1 MSTSYETTSYTDAGI
16 QAQAQG
22 IGSLPWLISAV
33 IFGLI
38 GPILLSFYYVEAFH
52 LPFNSFYE
60 HGYPWSFPVWA
71 YGITFVKLTALIVW
85 MSIRN
90 RPGWVSPWLAGMFAG
105 IFIVGSVHAAG
116 CALMNIDEFARSLWV
131 GSHVVLA
138 GLASLSYFWSF
149 VAAALRGLRGI
160 GLLLPGVLL
169 GLVIAAVPLVAE
181 LGLRVWLLKTG
192 AA

>member
-1 MSTSYETTSYTDAGI
+1 MDAETR
-16 QAQAQG
+16 AQAQST
-22 IGSLPWLISAV
+22 GSLLWLIAAV

-38 GPILLSFYYVEAFH
+38 GPLFLSIYYVGAFRT
-52 LPFNSFYE
+52 PFNRSGE
-60 HGYPWSFPVWA
+60 HGYPWSYPVWA
-71 YGITFVKLTALIVW
+71 YGITLLKLTTLVFW

-105 IFIVGSVHAAG
+105 IFIVGSAHAAG
-116 CALMNIDEFARSLWV
+116 CAAMNTEGLSAGLWF

-149 VAAALRGLRGI
+149 IAAALRGLHGI
-160 GLLLPGVLL
+160 GLLLLGVLL

-181 LGLRVWLLKTG
+181 LSLRILPLTTG
-192 AA
+192 TA